1 MALRETPED
10 AAEPMP
16 DDWQPTPEVAMT
28 VATVARRLGVA
39 PATLRT
45 WDRRYGLGPSHRS
58 AGSHRRYT
66 THDVARLVLMRR
78 LTVQGLSP
86 AEAARVARGATTP
99 ESVSVGDLP
108 APPPVH
114 DDANVSEIIVHAAL
128 AGDHLD
134 CQLRVLASRGQR
146 DLLTWW
152 LEVIQPARRYL
163 AAGPVVSTPGSD
175 PGAVLDN
182 AVLSVLAEFR
192 LARKIPSTLP
202 VQVLVIPPTGERL
215 TLTSHGLAAAL
226 EEAGAGVRVVV
237 DGPDRAGLDALLTDF
252 RPAAVLMH
260 SKSLRPDLGAMAE
273 VHDAHPQTEIF
284 LAVRRGADADMLW
297 AGNVHHVRSLAGAMH
312 EVLAT
317 VAPQTAGLV
326 YQLPPSGQEEPSAD
340 HDDPSLTH

>member
-1 MALRETPED
+1 
-10 AAEPMP
+10 
-16 DDWQPTPEVAMT
+16 MT

-99 ESVSVGDLP
+99 EAVGLGDLGVS
-108 APPPVH
+108 AVH
-114 DDANVSEIIVHAAL
+114 DEANVAEIIVHAAL

-163 AAGPVVSTPGSD
+163 AARPVVSTPGSD

-192 LARKIPSTLP
+192 LARKVPPAAP

-237 DGPDRAGLDALLTDF
+237 DGPDQAGLDALLTDF
-252 RPAAVLMH
+252 RPIAVLMH

-273 VHDAHPQTEIF
+273 VHAAHEQTEIF

-326 YQLPPSGQEEPSAD
+326 YQVPSSQQDEPSAD